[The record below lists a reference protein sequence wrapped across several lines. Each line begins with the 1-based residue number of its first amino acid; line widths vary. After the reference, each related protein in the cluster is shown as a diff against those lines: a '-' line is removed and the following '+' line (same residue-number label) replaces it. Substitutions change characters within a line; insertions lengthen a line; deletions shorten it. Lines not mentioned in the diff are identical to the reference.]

1 MLNLKTLSGSNPLGP
16 KVRDLS
22 LRDRERLFF
31 LMAQMLR
38 AGQTAEASLRAVGKA
53 FKSEKKENIS
63 LGLTSIAQKVSQG
76 RPLSKAM
83 EGEPVMFDE
92 VHRAAIMAGEAANSM
107 YESFK
112 VLQELEA
119 RKMELRSSG
128 LAEIITPT
136 AMWLLS
142 IASIFNTGLN
152 TLPALSAMKKAQNKP
167 IGTIPETVMNFTNF
181 MADNWYIFVAIIIV
195 SIITTYSAVR
205 TPQGKFWLDYYIL
218 RIPGLGRYMSYKV
231 YTNMLLYFPSLI
243 ESGVKPKQMIPIM
256 EALATNIILKRRI
269 DFFNQVL
276 TSGGKMSEAMEKAG
290 FPPISVTP
298 IRVSEYYAGA
308 NTDVNDV
315 MVEGMRHSYTILDRD
330 LTDAQ
335 RTFVT
340 TISTI
345 MWILGGGTMLLEMLS
360 IVFAQT

>member
-1 MLNLKTLSGSNPLGP
+1 MLNLKTLAGSNALGP
-16 KVRDLS
+16 KVRDMS

-38 AGQTAEASLRAVGKA
+38 AGQTAEGSLRAVAKA
-53 FKSEKKENIS
+53 FKTERKDNIA
-63 LGLTSIAQKVSQG
+63 LGLTGIAQKVSQG
-76 RPLSKAM
+76 RSLSKSM
-83 EGEPVMFDE
+83 DSEPIMFDE

-107 YESFK
+107 YDSFK

-119 RKMELRSSG
+119 RKMEMRRSG
-128 LAEIITPT
+128 LAEVITPT
-136 AMWLLS
+136 AMWIMSL
-142 IASIFNTGLN
+142 ASIFNTGLN
-152 TLPALSAMKKAQNKP
+152 TLPALSAMKKAQKKP
-167 IGTIPETVMNFTNF
+167 IGAIPETVMNITAF
-181 MADNWYIFVAIIIV
+181 MAANWYVFVALIIV
-195 SIITTYSAVR
+195 MIITLYSVLR

-218 RIPGLGRYMSYKV
+218 KVPGLGKYMAYKV

-298 IRVSEYYAGA
+298 VRVSEHYAGA

-335 RTFVT
+335 RKFVT
-340 TISTI
+340 TFSTI